1 MIDLLTD
8 LDDMSGV
15 EVQNR
20 SRWRRWLFGGGSQKE
35 IAGEQ
40 QLKHILQKKN
50 AKELDDIYKRLTG
63 RSDPL
68 PWDARP
74 RAQSNEQYGETPVI
88 QSTYDIEGGEKIRAF
103 RMAIL
108 EQAVVMQQIAN
119 ILTGRDDMNAGLI
132 AVLEP
137 EGAAKYQN
145 YLADPEGKQ
154 RLLEFMEQGE
164 KLHRDKSLADTIIS
178 TLLKVGI
185 TVPVAILSK

>member
-1 MIDLLTD
+1 M
-8 LDDMSGV
+8 
-15 EVQNR
+15 
-20 SRWRRWLFGGGSQKE
+20 
-35 IAGEQ
+35 
-40 QLKHILQKKN
+40 
-50 AKELDDIYKRLTG
+50 
-63 RSDPL
+63 
-68 PWDARP
+68 
-74 RAQSNEQYGETPVI
+74 PVI

-119 ILTGRDDMNAGLI
+119 ILTERDDMNAGLI

-137 EGAAKYQN
+137 DGAATYQN
-145 YLADPEGKQ
+145 YLADPE
-154 RLLEFMEQGE
+154 RLDQLKNFMDNGE

>member
-1 MIDLLTD
+1 M
-8 LDDMSGV
+8 
-15 EVQNR
+15 
-20 SRWRRWLFGGGSQKE
+20 
-35 IAGEQ
+35 
-40 QLKHILQKKN
+40 
-50 AKELDDIYKRLTG
+50 
-63 RSDPL
+63 
-68 PWDARP
+68 
-74 RAQSNEQYGETPVI
+74 I

-137 EGAAKYQN
+137 GGALRYQE
-145 YLADPEGKQ
+145 YLSDPEGQK
-154 RLLEFMEQGE
+154 RLLEFMKQGE